1 MNRTKPESN
10 RSEEQK
16 LLFGTAPYINPIAA
30 CYSRCIRLR
39 VAFFFEGICGEA
51 FEQGWVCHALV
62 QNRVTAVTAVYF
74 GLTASLI
81 LSQGLQIAPFWHDY
95 GTQVAP
101 HPRSFCLLFY
111 VSSLHFVA
119 LCSDLCSPRTPAYL
133 IFEIIWSSYTAGPIW
148 ASCVEIDS
156 HEPFFCSIYIE
167 HVCKNPCQVRH
178 FCLVGLVPQLSW
190 SSHTSFLL

>member
-1 MNRTKPESN
+1 MNSSIKKLQLLFNTVKQRHADPAMNRTKPESN

-81 LSQGLQIAPFWHDY
+81 LSQGLQIAPF
-95 GTQVAP
+95 
-101 HPRSFCLLFY
+101 
-111 VSSLHFVA
+111 
-119 LCSDLCSPRTPAYL
+119 
-133 IFEIIWSSYTAGPIW
+133 
-148 ASCVEIDS
+148 
-156 HEPFFCSIYIE
+156 
-167 HVCKNPCQVRH
+167 
-178 FCLVGLVPQLSW
+178 
-190 SSHTSFLL
+190 